1 MFIFPFSTLHELN
14 LDWILAKVKNL
25 MESVGVFQK
34 TADEAKETS
43 EDAKAVADHA
53 LEVAEQAAQAQIADG
68 AVTKVKLSDDL
79 QNAYL
84 SGLSGKKVS
93 IIGDSVST
101 WNEPE
106 YKYDSYTTYYPNVN
120 IPDVQTVYDTWW
132 KKVLDNSGAE
142 LEVNASYSGSAVTD
156 CRAPRPNFYQRCNS
170 SILGN
175 PDTIIVALGSN
186 DSMDSVALGDFDYTT
201 AYTQLSEATFNTAY
215 IKGIKALQAL
225 YPNADIICVVL
236 YMGNSYASSIC
247 KIAEKLGCYYAL
259 AQNFEH
265 GYTIH
270 PNKHGM
276 WQIASMVSYMKHS
289 DKIVGGVYSGTVI
302 QQDSNYY
309 FKDNA
314 ITLGT
319 PPSSDRSGLFFS
331 FTDIADE
338 NMGYLRNYYLQD
350 GTSKIRLASRNIN
363 NGTPHTNYMEIG
375 TDGNGN
381 NIINLSDVTS
391 WLTALGLVTTEP
403 TYTVVD
409 PLPANVGS
417 LGHSEV
423 TKNGKVVAINFN
435 ITLTGAV
442 STWSD
447 IVTGL
452 PAPTRTL
459 YFSVSSAT
467 ANVAAVSA
475 RLNTSGVLSVRYGDA
490 GIFSGQLVYIA
501 A

>member
-1 MFIFPFSTLHELN
+1 M
-14 LDWILAKVKNL
+14 
-25 MESVGVFQK
+25 
-34 TADEAKETS
+34 
-43 EDAKAVADHA
+43 
-53 LEVAEQAAQAQIADG
+53 
-68 AVTKVKLSDDL
+68 SDDL

-101 WNEPE
+101 WNEAG
-106 YKYDSYTTYYPNVN
+106 YKYDNYTMYYPNVN
-120 IPDVQTVYDTWW
+120 IPDVQTVFDTWW
-132 KKVLDNSGAE
+132 KKLLDNSGAE
-142 LEVNASYSGSAVTD
+142 LEVNASYSGSAVTT
-156 CRAPRPNFYQRCNS
+156 CRAPRPNFYARCNS

-201 AYTQLSEATFNTAY
+201 PYPQLSEATFNTAF

-259 AQNFEH
+259 ALNFEH

-289 DKIVGGVYSGTVI
+289 NNVVGGVYSGTCI

-314 ITLGT
+314 ITLGS

-331 FTDIADE
+331 FTDINDE
-338 NMGYLRNYYLQD
+338 NMGYLRNYYLSD
-350 GTSKIRLASRNIN
+350 GTSKIRLNSRNIV
-363 NGTPHTNYMEIG
+363 NGTAKNNYLEIG
-375 TDGNGN
+375 TDGSGN
-381 NIINLSDVTS
+381 NIINLGDVTA

-403 TYTVVD
+403 SYTIVD
-409 PLPANVGS
+409 PLPANVGAVS
-417 LGHSEV
+417 HSEV
-423 TKNGKVVAINFN
+423 TKNGKIVAINFN
-435 ITLTGAV
+435 ITLTDAV

-452 PAPTRTL
+452 PVPTRTL
-459 YFSVSSAT
+459 YFSVASAT
-467 ANVAAVSA
+467 ANVPAVSA
-475 RLNTSGVLSVRYGDA
+475 RLNTSGILAVRYGGA
-490 GIFSGQLVYIA
+490 GIFSGQLNYIEA
-501 A
+501 